1 MKMTNEQAKRLDAAI
16 EQAGLKWWEVSTK
29 ITDLNNTE
37 EIEAAIEVIEA
48 MCKEEKEVKT
58 IQLQSI
64 GKRKATEA
72 KNIKVGDTLIWNFGA
87 TEKVT
92 SIDYSKTGKTM
103 FLGITCESGW
113 TGTRR
118 ISTERLVAIQGL

>member
-1 MKMTNEQAKRLDAAI
+1 M
-16 EQAGLKWWEVSTK
+16 
-29 ITDLNNTE
+29 
-37 EIEAAIEVIEA
+37 
-48 MCKEEKEVKT
+48 KT

-64 GKRKATEA
+64 GRKNATEA
-72 KNIKVGDTLIWNFGA
+72 KNIKVGDILIWNFGE

-103 FLGITCESGW
+103 FLGIICKSGW

-118 ISTERLVAIQGL
+118 ISIERLVAIQGL

>member
-1 MKMTNEQAKRLDAAI
+1 M
-16 EQAGLKWWEVSTK
+16 
-29 ITDLNNTE
+29 
-37 EIEAAIEVIEA
+37 
-48 MCKEEKEVKT
+48 KT

-72 KNIKVGDTLIWNFGA
+72 KNIKVGDTLIWNFGL

-103 FLGITCESGW
+103 FLGITCKSGW